1 MKKAWITFLVV
12 SALGVLAVAQEKPSV
27 TVDVERME
35 AIVAANTTNEHHDF
49 LKKFAGNWDVRLTTW
64 PAPEKPPVVSRLSAK
79 GEVRFGGRFL
89 FILFTGEAMGKPYE
103 GQEIIG
109 YDNLEK
115 EFNIF
120 YMDTTST
127 HVYVAKGAQEG
138 DVLSETGEVT
148 DPLTGKKSPVHA
160 RTTFLDNDEYLYEQ
174 FLVQDDG
181 NEVKMMQLH
190 CFRKK

>member
-1 MKKAWITFLVV
+1 MKKAWIIVLVISV
-12 SALGVLAVAQEKPSV
+12 FGILASAQEKPNV
-27 TVDVERME
+27 TVEVDRMA
-35 AIVAANTTNEHHDF
+35 AIEAANTTNEHHDF
-49 LKKFAGNWDVRLTTW
+49 LKKFVGDWGVKMTFWTV
-64 PAPEKPPVVSRLSAK
+64 PGKPPVTSQATAK

-89 FILFTGEAMGKPYE
+89 FVLFTGEMMGKPYE

-115 EFNIF
+115 MFNIF
-120 YMDTTST
+120 YLDNTST
-127 HVYVAKGAQEG
+127 HVYVAKGVQEG
-138 DVLSETGEVT
+138 DVLSETGEMT
-148 DPLTGKKSPVHA
+148 DPLTGKKSAVHA